1 MCAGQLFAIKV
12 SDILTLITTIVTEWH
27 SLGIY
32 LQMPCHIL
40 EEIRANNPH
49 NIVACKE
56 QMISK
61 WMDGNSLATPIC
73 WWSLVKAIRDMD
85 ENIIAQKIKMDHSE
99 FSDNY
104 GEYQLYY

>member
-1 MCAGQLFAIKV
+1 MCAGQLFPIKI

-32 LQMPCHIL
+32 LQMPRHIL
-40 EEIRANNPH
+40 EEIRADNPH

-61 WMDGNSLATPIC
+61 WMDRESLVTPCC
-73 WWSLVKAIRDMD
+73 WWSLLLKAVR
-85 ENIIAQKIKMDHSE
+85 ELGNNLIAKKIEEK
-99 FSDNY
+99 Y
-104 GEYQLYY
+104 GKL